1 MNEFQQLGAGWT
13 TGEAVA
19 LLTFQLLGPLFW
31 WWQNRKPGRVGGP
44 ISLVK
49 AQWFVF
55 AVSLWVV
62 APLLA
67 SGNTEAR
74 MICLILAVSMSL
86 RGVVELYLCL
96 VTRRWK
102 VRYGLFHDA
111 FHLALALGGLAWLAR
126 LGEPTWAFFLL
137 TITITTLVTEIIF
150 VRWFRNSTAGPEEAV
165 YFVSGSPEH
174 RDVNHRTAWLF
185 LPQFSLFLVSLLGVL
200 LGRGVVVS

>member
-13 TGEAVA
+13 TGGVLA
-19 LLTFQLLGPLFW
+19 LLAFQLLGPLFW
-31 WWQNRKPGRVGGP
+31 WWQNLKPERVGGP

-55 AVSLWVV
+55 AVSLWVL

-67 SGNTEAR
+67 SGHAKAR
-74 MICLILAVSMSL
+74 MICLILAGSMLL

-96 VTRRWK
+96 ITRGWK
-102 VRYGLFHDA
+102 VSYGLFHDA
-111 FHLALALGGLAWLAR
+111 LHLVLSLGGLVWLAS
-126 LGEPTWAFFLL
+126 LGEPVWAFFLL
-137 TITITTLVTEIIF
+137 ALTITTLVTEIIF

-174 RDVNHRTAWLF
+174 RVVNRRTAWLF
-185 LPQFSLFLVSLLGVL
+185 LPQFVLFLFALFGALM
-200 LGRGVVVS
+200 GRGPWA